1 MNVFISSSA
10 ASRQWAGKLKEV
22 LSERLK
28 EVSPESDVRTLEGAE
43 ASKLNGQLR
52 QEVEQAMKAADAI
65 VVLVDKQREPD
76 ELQSLT
82 WEAALEASW
91 DDPHKDLI
99 PLLLPNAEAPSFLRG
114 VEAIRVKNLRHDWER
129 AADEVLQVLKGERDL
144 RGCGPSIDESSRI
157 EQQERLLYLQR
168 AAESLKSNWS

>member
-1 MNVFISSSA
+1 MNIFISSSA

-28 EVSPESDVRTLEGAE
+28 ESLPQSNVRTLEDTE
-43 ASKLNGQLR
+43 VWKLNGHLR
-52 QEVEQAMKAADAI
+52 HEIEQAMEAADAI
-65 VVLVDKQREPD
+65 VVLVDGQREPD
-76 ELQSLT
+76 GFQSLT

-91 DDPHKDLI
+91 NDPHKRLI
-99 PLLLPNAEAPSFLRG
+99 PLLLPRAEVPNFLRN
-114 VEAIRVKNLRHDWER
+114 VEPIRIDDLQHDWER
-129 AADEVLQVLKGERDL
+129 ATGEILEVLKGERDL
-144 RGCGPSIDESSRI
+144 RGCDPAVDENSRV